1 MLRKPTISDFG
12 LTAAQYSEY
21 LKAKEAEEKIILD
34 LAKRELEKVSKS
46 ELKSNV
52 GCLTL
57 LAIFFAPIIY
67 LIIYMIESSQV
78 SDLLK
83 TLPFFIIYLVFVL
96 WKSVPIISKIFK
108 YFIKK
113 EATRE
118 ETDNAI
124 CQIRRNRLKKF
135 EDSYKLIVDYEEKF
149 KRYNDDKIE
158 TIFPGI
164 SNFNFN
170 LLKYSESIIKSI
182 LEKEEQTIKKELDAI
197 QRKNEV
203 NYWLGL
209 DGYTFEEE
217 IAKLYVSLGHKVKIT
232 PKSGDGGIDL
242 ILHNKEGK
250 QIFVQCKNH
259 KKPVGVGVIRELLGV
274 VASGGA
280 EKGILICSSG
290 TTNGGI
296 EFGKK
301 NSIEIL
307 TVHDVV
313 TLNKKVNPAS
323 TNTRFDLEPKF
334 STKRK
339 NGIYDNSFVLKG
351 NVYVYNDIWDSASE
365 AMKIIKSFQSVSS
378 SVFEIV
384 QYSKE
389 IFYFKLYLKE
399 HMHVYKRNDSII
411 VDAEMGAIIQE
422 PIKEEYHNNFTS
434 YKPYKKKRYYYRKW
448 R

>member
-1 MLRKPTISDFG
+1 
-12 LTAAQYSEY
+12 
-21 LKAKEAEEKIILD
+21 
-34 LAKRELEKVSKS
+34 
-46 ELKSNV
+46 
-52 GCLTL
+52 
-57 LAIFFAPIIY
+57 
-67 LIIYMIESSQV
+67 
-78 SDLLK
+78 
-83 TLPFFIIYLVFVL
+83 
-96 WKSVPIISKIFK
+96 
-108 YFIKK
+108 
-113 EATRE
+113 
-118 ETDNAI
+118 
-124 CQIRRNRLKKF
+124 LKKF
-135 EDSYKLIVDYEEKF
+135 EGLYKEIIAYEEKV
-149 KRYNDDKIE
+149 KSYENGNLEAR
-158 TIFPGI
+158 FPEI

-170 LLKYSESIIKSI
+170 LSTYSESIIKSI

-197 QRKNEV
+197 HRKNEI

-217 IAKLYVSLGHKVKIT
+217 IAKLYISLGHKVKIT

-259 KKPVGVGVIRELLGV
+259 KKPVGVGVIRELFGV
-274 VASGGA
+274 VSSGGA

-290 TTNGGI
+290 ITNGGI

-313 TLNKKVNPAS
+313 TLNKKINPTP

-339 NGIYDNSFVLKG
+339 NGISDNSFVLKG

-365 AMKIIKSFQSVSS
+365 AMNIIKSFQPVSS

-399 HMHVYKRNDSII
+399 HMYVYKRNDSII
-411 VDAEMGAIIQE
+411 VDAETGTIIQE
-422 PIKEEYHNNFTS
+422 PIKEEYHNKFTS

>member
-1 MLRKPTISDFG
+1 MLRKPTLADFG
-12 LTAAQYSEY
+12 LTTIQFSDY
-21 LKAKEAEEKIILD
+21 LNAKAVEEETILNLSKGEFDKLKKEENNNNI
-34 LAKRELEKVSKS
+34 
-46 ELKSNV
+46 
-52 GCLTL
+52 GCLL
-57 LAIFFAPIIY
+57 KMLFVLCILVVYIIFLCINSKDDFYIIIGYSILFSPAI
-67 LIIYMIESSQV
+67 
-78 SDLLK
+78 
-83 TLPFFIIYLVFVL
+83 LVFYGIL
-96 WKSVPIISKIFK
+96 KDT
-108 YFIKK
+108 IKTFRK
-113 EATRE
+113 KGLDQGVELGVIE
-118 ETDNAI
+118 
-124 CQIRRNRLKKF
+124 QIRKRRAIHFQN
-135 EDSYKLIVDYEEKF
+135 SYKLFYDFEEKLKSYEEK
-149 KRYNDDKIE
+149 KLEER
-158 TIFPGI
+158 FPEI

-182 LEKEEQTIKKELDAI
+182 LEKEEQTIKKELETI
-197 QRKNEV
+197 YRKNEV
-203 NYWLGL
+203 NYWLSL

-217 IAKLYVSLGHKVKIT
+217 IAKLYISLGHKVKIT

-313 TLNKKVNPAS
+313 TLNKKVNPTP

-339 NGIYDNSFVLKG
+339 NGIPDNSFVLKG

-365 AMKIIKSFQSVSS
+365 AMKIIKSFQPVSS

-384 QYSKE
+384 QYSKD

-411 VDAEMGAIIQE
+411 VDAETGAIIQE